1 MMTHIPAPGLDNY
14 RAELEL
20 ELHETIPL
28 VRALGLRV
36 QRALS
41 NAQGGVIEYLAAL
54 APNINDKGC
63 AFGGSLA
70 SLLTLSCWSV
80 LRVHTW
86 AHGIAA
92 DIFVHTSRVIYIA
105 PIWQD
110 FTVHANVSH
119 EVLQTFNQTLI
130 EKGKAATVI
139 HAEVRSG
146 DELAATMEARFVAKL
161 PKP

>member
-1 MMTHIPAPGLDNY
+1 MSAHQPAPGLAHYVN
-14 RAELEL
+14 ALAQ

-28 VRALGLRV
+28 VRALGLQV
-36 QRALS
+36 SIAES
-41 NAQGGVIEYLAAL
+41 NAQACEIAFAAAL

-70 SLLTLSCWSV
+70 SLMTLACWSV

-86 AHGIAA
+86 THGVAA

-110 FTVHANVSH
+110 FSVHARLDAQALENFNP
-119 EVLQTFNQTLI
+119 VLL
-130 EKGKAATVI
+130 EKSKAAAVI
-139 HAEVRSG
+139 HAEVRFG
-146 DELAATMEARFVAKL
+146 DTVAATMEARFVAKRAAG
-161 PKP
+161 